1 MGKTRGVSET
11 TPEIRNRMVG
21 MYEAGL
27 GLGEIA
33 AALNC
38 SVNIFTYYLQ
48 LTIYF

>member
-1 MGKTRGVSET
+1 MGKRRGVSET

-27 GLGEIA
+27 GLSAIA

-38 SVNIFTYYLQ
+38 SVR
-48 LTIYF
+48 YFANS